1 MKQSAD
7 VLADNLQNTP
17 SRSDCPNLLPGAEFY
32 MLFTCTVTVEWEV
45 LHLLHKAAQQEP
57 SIVDGIHGSH
67 KALAFVAK
75 MCLRD
80 HVVIH

>member
-1 MKQSAD
+1 MGGA
-7 VLADNLQNTP
+7 AP
-17 SRSDCPNLLPGAEFY
+17 SPQ
-32 MLFTCTVTVEWEV
+32 
-45 LHLLHKAAQQEP
+45 AAQQEP